1 MTPMHPFHRIRNAL
15 AAIALISGMPSIAS
29 ADTSSSTRC
38 SAVEYRQFDFWIGDW
53 DTFETEDLHGP
64 SIARA
69 WITPLVDG
77 CALHERY
84 EQSDGLVGDSILSFD
99 PVRRQWQQTW
109 ITNRGSNMVL
119 WGELRDGALV
129 LEGEVHL
136 HDGATVLQRI
146 SWRTEGDAVRET
158 AVLSRDGGRAGSL
171 PSTFSS
177 GSGSERRLSMRW
189 TALHQPAA

>member
-1 MTPMHPFHRIRNAL
+1 MDSTRLFQCFRNAL
-15 AAIALISGMPSIAS
+15 AVIALVSSVPAVAS
-29 ADTSSSTRC
+29 AADAPSPARC
-38 SAVEYRQFDFWIGDW
+38 SAPAYRQFDFWIGDW
-53 DTFETEDLHGP
+53 DTFEAEDLNGA

-69 WITPLVDG
+69 SITPIVGG
-77 CALHERY
+77 CAMHERY

-136 HDGATVLQRI
+136 HDGTTGLQRI
-146 SWRTEGDAVRET
+146 TWRAEGDAVRES
-158 AVLSRDGGRAGSL
+158 AVLSRDGGASWAPAFDVLFRKRA
-171 PSTFSS
+171 
-177 GSGSERRLSMRW
+177 E
-189 TALHQPAA
+189 

>member
-1 MTPMHPFHRIRNAL
+1 MDSMRPFHRIRNAL
-15 AAIALISGMPSIAS
+15 AVIALISGIPAVAS
-29 ADTSSSTRC
+29 AAADTYSSTRC

-53 DTFETEDLHGP
+53 DTVEMDDLNGP

-69 WITPLVDG
+69 WIRPIVDG

-109 ITNRGSNMVL
+109 VTNRGSNMVL
-119 WGELRDGALV
+119 WGELRDSALV

-146 SWRTEGDAVRET
+146 TWRTEGDAVRET
-158 AVLSRDGGRAGSL
+158 AVLSRDGGERWEPAFDVLFRKRDARA
-171 PSTFSS
+171 
-177 GSGSERRLSMRW
+177 E
-189 TALHQPAA
+189 ADDPADP

>member
-1 MTPMHPFHRIRNAL
+1 MTSTRPCHRIRNAL
-15 AAIALISGMPSIAS
+15 AAIVLIAGIPAVAA
-29 ADTSSSTRC
+29 ADTPSPARC
-38 SAVEYRQFDFWIGDW
+38 STIEYRQFDFWIGDW
-53 DTFETEDLHGP
+53 DTFEAEDPNGP
-64 SIARA
+64 SVARA
-69 WITPLVDG
+69 WVTPLVDG

-84 EQSDGLVGDSILSFD
+84 EQADGLVGDSILSFD

-146 SWRTEGDAVRET
+146 TWRTEGDAVRES
-158 AVLSRDGGRAGSL
+158 AVLSRDGGA
-171 PSTFSS
+171 
-177 GSGSERRLSMRW
+177 RW
-189 TALHQPAA
+189 EPAFDVVFRKR

>member
-1 MTPMHPFHRIRNAL
+1 MDSMHPFHRIRNAL
-15 AAIALISGMPSIAS
+15 AVITLIPGMLAVAS
-29 ADTSSSTRC
+29 AAAETTSPTRC
-38 SAVEYRQFDFWIGDW
+38 GAVEYRQLDFWIGDW
-53 DTFETEDLHGP
+53 DTFEMEDLNGS

-69 WITPLVDG
+69 WIRPIVDG

-119 WGELRDGALV
+119 WGEMRDAALV

-136 HDGATVLQRI
+136 HDGATVVQRI
-146 SWRTEGDAVRET
+146 TWRREGDAVRET
-158 AVLSRDGGRAGSL
+158 AVLSRD
-171 PSTFSS
+171 S
-177 GSGSERRLSMRW
+177 GQHWAPAFDVVFRTRR
-189 TALHQPAA
+189 

>member
-1 MTPMHPFHRIRNAL
+1 MHSKHPFHSIRNAL
-15 AAIALISGMPSIAS
+15 AVIAL
-29 ADTSSSTRC
+29 TSSMSGAAGAEAEAPTRC
-38 SAVEYRQFDFWIGDW
+38 STIEYRQLDFWIGDW
-53 DTFETEDLHGP
+53 DTFEMGDLSGP

-69 WITPLVDG
+69 EIRPIIAG

-109 ITNRGSNMVL
+109 LTNRGSIMVL

-146 SWRTEGDAVRET
+146 TWRAEGDAVRES
-158 AVLSRDGGRAGSL
+158 AVLSRDGGGHW
-171 PSTFSS
+171 
-177 GSGSERRLSMRW
+177 E
-189 TALHQPAA
+189 PAFDVLFRKRVRGE

>member
-1 MTPMHPFHRIRNAL
+1 MDSLHPFRRIRNAL
-15 AAIALISGMPSIAS
+15 AVIALISVIPAVAS
-29 ADTSSSTRC
+29 AAAATSSSTRC
-38 SAVEYRQFDFWIGDW
+38 SAIEYRQFDFWIGDW
-53 DTFETEDLHGP
+53 DTFETEDLNGP

-69 WITPLVDG
+69 WISPIVDG

-146 SWRTEGDAVRET
+146 TWRTEGDAVRET
-158 AVLSRDGGRAGSL
+158 AVLSRDGGGSWEPAFDVLFRKRDARA
-171 PSTFSS
+171 
-177 GSGSERRLSMRW
+177 E
-189 TALHQPAA
+189 ADDPADP

>member
-1 MTPMHPFHRIRNAL
+1 MDSTHPFHRIRNAL
-15 AAIALISGMPSIAS
+15 AAIALFSGTPAVAS
-29 ADTSSSTRC
+29 AADETSALTRC
-38 SAVEYRQFDFWIGDW
+38 GAVEYRQFDFWIGDW
-53 DTFETEDLHGP
+53 DTFETEDPNGP

-69 WITPLVDG
+69 EIISIVSG

-146 SWRTEGDAVRET
+146 TWQREGDGVRES
-158 AVLSRDGGRAGSL
+158 AVLSRDGGRSWEPAFDVL
-171 PSTFSS
+171 F
-177 GSGSERRLSMRW
+177 RRRD
-189 TALHQPAA
+189 AR

>member
-1 MTPMHPFHRIRNAL
+1 MNSTHPFHRIRNAL
-15 AAIALISGMPSIAS
+15 AVISLFSGMPAIAS
-29 ADTSSSTRC
+29 AANDTPPAARC
-38 SAVEYRQFDFWIGDW
+38 SAAEYRQFDFWIGDW
-53 DTFETEDLHGP
+53 DAFETEAPNGP

-69 WITPLVDG
+69 VITPIVNG

-119 WGELRDGALV
+119 WGELRDAALV

-136 HDGATVLQRI
+136 HDGATVMQRI
-146 SWRTEGDAVRET
+146 TWRAEGDAVRES
-158 AVLSRDGGRAGSL
+158 AVLSRDGGASWEPAFDVLFRRRDARA
-171 PSTFSS
+171 
-177 GSGSERRLSMRW
+177 E
-189 TALHQPAA
+189 

>member
-1 MTPMHPFHRIRNAL
+1 MDSTHPFHRIRNAL
-15 AAIALISGMPSIAS
+15 AVIALFSGMAAVAS
-29 ADTSSSTRC
+29 AAAETSSSTRC

-53 DTFETEDLHGP
+53 DTFEMEDLSGP

-69 WITPLVDG
+69 WITPIVNG

-119 WGELRDGALV
+119 WGELRDAALV

-146 SWRTEGDAVRET
+146 TWRTEGDAVRET
-158 AVLSRDGGRAGSL
+158 AVLSRDGG
-171 PSTFSS
+171 
-177 GSGSERRLSMRW
+177 EHW
-189 TALHQPAA
+189 EPAFDVLFRKRDARGGG

>member
-1 MTPMHPFHRIRNAL
+1 MNTSHPFHRMRNAL
-15 AAIALISGMPSIAS
+15 AVIALFSGLSAAAS
-29 ADTSSSTRC
+29 AAAEPSSSPRC
-38 SAVEYRQFDFWIGDW
+38 SAAEYRQFDFWIGDW
-53 DTFETEDLHGP
+53 DTFEMDAPNGA

-69 WITPLVDG
+69 AITPIVAG

-146 SWRTEGDAVRET
+146 TWRREGDAVRET
-158 AVLSRDGGRAGSL
+158 AVLSRDGGTHWEPAFDVL
-171 PSTFSS
+171 F
-177 GSGSERRLSMRW
+177 RRRD
-189 TALHQPAA
+189 ARGGG

>member
-1 MTPMHPFHRIRNAL
+1 MDSMRTFHRIRNAL
-15 AAIALISGMPSIAS
+15 VAIALLSGMPAVSTAAAEAS
-29 ADTSSSTRC
+29 VSTRC

-53 DTFETEDLHGP
+53 DTFETEDPNGP

-69 WITPLVDG
+69 EITPIVAG
-77 CALHERY
+77 CALHELY

-119 WGELRDGALV
+119 WGELRNGALM

-136 HDGATVLQRI
+136 HDGTTVHQRI
-146 SWRTEGDAVRET
+146 TWRVEGDAVRES
-158 AVLSRDGGRAGSL
+158 AVLSRDGGASWEPAFDVL
-171 PSTFSS
+171 F
-177 GSGSERRLSMRW
+177 RRRD
-189 TALHQPAA
+189 AR

>member
-1 MTPMHPFHRIRNAL
+1 MDSPLHCFRKAL
-15 AAIALISGMPSIAS
+15 AVIVIFSGTLALAS
-29 ADTSSSTRC
+29 AAADTSPSTRC
-38 SAVEYRQFDFWIGDW
+38 SAVEYRQFDFWLGDW
-53 DTFETEDLHGP
+53 DTFETEDPNGP

-69 WITPLVDG
+69 QITSLVDG

-109 ITNRGSNMVL
+109 VTNRGSSMIL

-136 HDGATVLQRI
+136 HDGGTVLQRI
-146 SWRTEGDAVRET
+146 TWRAEGDAVRET
-158 AVLSRDGGRAGSL
+158 AVLSRDGGVSWTPAFDVLFRRRA
-171 PSTFSS
+171 
-177 GSGSERRLSMRW
+177 
-189 TALHQPAA
+189 

>member
-1 MTPMHPFHRIRNAL
+1 MDSTHPFHRIRNAL
-15 AAIALISGMPSIAS
+15 AVIALISGMPAVAS
-29 ADTSSSTRC
+29 AADETSSPTRC

-53 DTFETEDLHGP
+53 DTFEMDGSNGP

-69 WITPLVDG
+69 EIRPLVDG

-109 ITNRGSNMVL
+109 VTNRGSIMVL
-119 WGELRDGALV
+119 WGALRDGALV

-136 HDGATVLQRI
+136 HDGTTVLQRI
-146 SWRTEGDAVRET
+146 TWRREGDAVRER
-158 AVLSRDGGRAGSL
+158 AVLSRDGGVRWESAFDVL
-171 PSTFSS
+171 F
-177 GSGSERRLSMRW
+177 RRSDVRGGE
-189 TALHQPAA
+189 

>member
-1 MTPMHPFHRIRNAL
+1 MDSTHSFHRIRKAL
-15 AAIALISGMPSIAS
+15 AVIALISGMPAVAS
-29 ADTSSSTRC
+29 TADETSPSTRC
-38 SAVEYRQFDFWIGDW
+38 SPVEYRQFDFWIGDW
-53 DTFETEDLHGP
+53 DTFEMEEPNGP

-69 WITPLVDG
+69 EIRPIVDG

-136 HDGATVLQRI
+136 HDGATVRQRI
-146 SWRTEGDAVRET
+146 TWRTEGDAVRET
-158 AVLSRDGGRAGSL
+158 AVLSRDGGGS
-171 PSTFSS
+171 
-177 GSGSERRLSMRW
+177 W
-189 TALHQPAA
+189 QPAFDVLFRERDARGGDDTAHR

>member
-1 MTPMHPFHRIRNAL
+1 MDSTHLLQRLRGAL
-15 AAIALISGMPSIAS
+15 AVIALISSMPATAS
-29 ADTSSSTRC
+29 AAADTSSTTPC
-38 SAVEYRQFDFWIGDW
+38 SAIEYRQLDFWIGDW
-53 DTFETEDLHGP
+53 DTFETEDLNGR

-69 WITPLVDG
+69 LITPLVDG

-119 WGELRDGALV
+119 WGERRDAALV

-136 HDGATVLQRI
+136 RDGATVRQRI
-146 SWRTEGDAVRET
+146 TWRTEGDAVRET
-158 AVLSRDGGRAGSL
+158 AVLSRDGG
-171 PSTFSS
+171 
-177 GSGSERRLSMRW
+177 ERW
-189 TALHQPAA
+189 EPAFDVLFRKRR

>member
-1 MTPMHPFHRIRNAL
+1 MDSTHPFHRIRNAL
-15 AAIALISGMPSIAS
+15 AVIALSSGMTAGAAAQTPSPA
-29 ADTSSSTRC
+29 RC

-53 DTFETEDLHGP
+53 DTFETETPSGP

-69 WITPLVDG
+69 EVTPIVAG

-84 EQSDGLVGDSILSFD
+84 EQTDGLLGDSILSFD

-119 WGELRDGALV
+119 WGGLRDGALV

-136 HDGATVLQRI
+136 HDGGTVLQRI
-146 SWRTEGDAVRET
+146 TWRTEGDAVRES
-158 AVLSRDGGRAGSL
+158 AVLSRDGGASW
-171 PSTFSS
+171 
-177 GSGSERRLSMRW
+177 E
-189 TALHQPAA
+189 PAFDVLFRKRDTRGGG

>member
-1 MTPMHPFHRIRNAL
+1 MASTHPFHRIRNAL
-15 AAIALISGMPSIAS
+15 AVIALISGTPAVAS
-29 ADTSSSTRC
+29 AAADTSPSTRC

-53 DTFETEDLHGP
+53 DTFEINDPNGP

-69 WITPLVDG
+69 EITPIVDG

-84 EQSDGLVGDSILSFD
+84 EQTDGLVGDSILSFD

-109 ITNRGSNMVL
+109 VTHRGSNMVL

-146 SWRTEGDAVRET
+146 TWQTEGDAVRET
-158 AVLSRDGGRAGSL
+158 AVLSRDGGEHWEPAFDVLFRKHDARA
-171 PSTFSS
+171 
-177 GSGSERRLSMRW
+177 E
-189 TALHQPAA
+189 AIDPADR

>member
-1 MTPMHPFHRIRNAL
+1 MHSLYSFHRIRNAL
-15 AAIALISGMPSIAS
+15 AVITLISGITAGAS
-29 ADTSSSTRC
+29 AAADTHPSTRC

-53 DTFETEDLHGP
+53 DTFEMDDPTGP

-69 WITPLVDG
+69 QISPIVGG

-84 EQSDGLVGDSILSFD
+84 EQTDGLVGDSILSFD

-119 WGELRDGALV
+119 WGELRDAALV

-136 HDGATVLQRI
+136 RDGATVLQRI
-146 SWRTEGDAVRET
+146 TWRTEGDAVRET
-158 AVLSRDGGRAGSL
+158 AVLSRDGGEHWEPAFDVLFRARD
-171 PSTFSS
+171 TRA
-177 GSGSERRLSMRW
+177 E
-189 TALHQPAA
+189 AVDPANP